1 MLGKVISE
9 IESSVGTAKWI
20 HGRNWRRCGRGLH
33 TNASGRPA
41 PTESFVVN
49 GVRFECANAEWNKG
63 FIHNGVEAGITY
75 TGKDIIKVEVK

>member
-9 IESSVGTAKWI
+9 IESSVGTANGSTAATGEGVAGDFI
-20 HGRNWRRCGRGLH
+20 PMPPCGH
-33 TNASGRPA
+33 A
-41 PTESFVVN
+41 TESFVVN
-49 GVRFECANAEWNKG
+49 GVRFECANAQWNKG